1 MAGIGDGAA
10 QIRFGRACA
19 GWRPKK
25 GYRAYPIARRAA
37 KPEPLRFGRADE
49 GNGSVAYVL
58 GIDVGT
64 TYTAAATAT
73 PDRAEIFQLGSQAA
87 SIPTIVVLRTDG
99 QVLTGEAA
107 ERRAQTE
114 PARTAREFK
123 RRLGDPVPLL
133 LGGTP
138 YDAEALYAQMLRSVV
153 AQVTQQRGEGPRV
166 VVITHPASYGPYK
179 LDLLQQAVRQA
190 GIGDAMLLSEPVAA
204 AIHYADQERVEAG
217 TVVAVYDFGGG
228 TFDAAVLRKTS
239 EGFQLLGEAGG
250 LERLGGIDFDQ
261 AVLALVDTE
270 TSGAIQ
276 ALNPSDPAAR
286 AVTNRLRDEC
296 RRTKEAL
303 SSDIEGV
310 IPVLLPSLQTEV
322 RLTREAFEELVR
334 PRVAETIAAL
344 ERAVRSAGLTFAE
357 IDRIL
362 LVGGSS
368 RIPVVGALVHEATG
382 RPIAIDANP
391 KHAIAL
397 GAAIF
402 GREKP
407 PATPPAH
414 RLPGLSTSPR
424 PQRPEP
430 PEPAAEAVPLAG
442 AAMAFAGAPAAA
454 AVTPGLRDGGPRRR
468 PALAAIAGVAVV
480 AIVAAAALAV
490 MFTRGGGETR
500 TASGADGADGRALAA
515 APSSTATPQV
525 SATGTPVTAS
535 PSPTPA
541 PLVATVAAPAVAGTP
556 TVAAPPTPSPTPP
569 ASPAPTL
576 TATPPATASAVAV
589 AAAIG
594 AIKVSGARY
603 DVSFTT
609 SGYTPSLA
617 GKHVHFYFNTAST
630 AGGGLEYAG
639 TSPFTGV
646 GPADRPQG
654 AQQMCIV
661 VANADHSVIAGSGNC
676 VNLPVY

>member
-190 GIGDAMLLSEPVAA
+190 GIGDAVLLSEPVAA

-276 ALNPSDPAAR
+276 ALNPADPAAR

-490 MFTRGGGETR
+490 MFTREGVKPAPRAGPMVR
-500 TASGADGADGRALAA
+500 TA
-515 APSSTATPQV
+515 APWLRLRPPRQRLR
-525 SATGTPVTAS
+525 S
-535 PSPTPA
+535 PRQGHRSRHPRRQRQLPWSPRSPRRRLPA
-541 PLVATVAAPAVAGTP
+541 PPRLQRRRRHRRHHRQAPRQP
-556 TVAAPPTPSPTPP
+556 
-569 ASPAPTL
+569 
-576 TATPPATASAVAV
+576 
-589 AAAIG
+589 
-594 AIKVSGARY
+594 
-603 DVSFTT
+603 
-609 SGYTPSLA
+609 
-617 GKHVHFYFNTAST
+617 
-630 AGGGLEYAG
+630 
-639 TSPFTGV
+639 
-646 GPADRPQG
+646 
-654 AQQMCIV
+654 
-661 VANADHSVIAGSGNC
+661 
-676 VNLPVY
+676 